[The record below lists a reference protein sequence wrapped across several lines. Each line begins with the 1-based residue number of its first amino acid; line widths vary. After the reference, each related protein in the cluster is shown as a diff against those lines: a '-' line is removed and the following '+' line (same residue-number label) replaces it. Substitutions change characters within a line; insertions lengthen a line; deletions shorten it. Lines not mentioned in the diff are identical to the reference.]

1 MYFSLTHL
9 EVTDTESHLG
19 SSSNL
24 IAESVSQFEVVATGG
39 STGWETVVGRTEGTA
54 FGRIRRLKTEQ

>member
-39 STGWETVVGRTEGTA
+39 STGWETVVGRTEKSAG
-54 FGRIRRLKTEQ
+54 IK